1 MRTVLTMA
9 AKDLRLMSR
18 DWLGMF
24 FIIGFPILMGIFFGS
39 IMGSMGGDERRR

>member
-9 AKDLRLMSR
+9 MKDLRLMSR

-24 FIIGFPILMGIFFGS
+24 FIIGFPIV
-39 IMGSMGGDERRR
+39 MGSVLWPNHGPV